1 MANAIELITKYS
13 SKAWDKVY
21 KREAISSVLDGD
33 KDLLKFTG
41 AKTVKIARFASSG
54 LSDYH
59 RPNSAADGVFGGD
72 GHDTSMGASK
82 GYGYQQGDASLIWEE
97 FTIACDRGVQLRI
110 ELFDDEETDG
120 LAVAAATTEVSR
132 TQVIPEVDAYVFSK
146 LAGLAGSVVTKDIS
160 IAGLSL
166 GISAA
171 NAPIYELNAAFLAL
185 AEAEVPETDQIIFC
199 SNSFYNMLR
208 NTPELVKTLRQTE
221 YGENVKFTIG
231 EYEGREIIAVPAN
244 RFRTGIKLLNGGYGW
259 EAGAKNINFIVCAKS
274 AVFHVTKY
282 DKVRVFNPGVVQD
295 FDGYKVNVRIY
306 HDVFVPENK
315 KPAIYACVSSTAYDA
330 AISSERVLFS
340 AAGTVASKKLT
351 LSSIDMSPRG
361 DLVKGLVLCASDSGV
376 GGSYP
381 VVGEAVPSGAVAVV
395 LGVATSTL
403 SNGTYK
409 LFGVENGMIVT
420 GPAKDK
426 TTPANDYSITIS

>member
-1 MANAIELITKYS
+1 MANAIELITKWS

-33 KDLLKFTG
+33 KDLMKFTG

-59 RPNSAADGVFGGD
+59 RPNTPADGVFGGD
-72 GHDTSMGASK
+72 GHDTSMDGR
-82 GYGYQQGDASLIWEE
+82 GYGYQQGDASLLWEE

-146 LAGLAGSVVTKDIS
+146 LAENAGHVVTGNITPS
-160 IAGLSL
+160 ATL
-166 GISAA
+166 GIGAA
-171 NAPIYELNAAFLAL
+171 GNPIYELNAAFLAL

-199 SNSFYNMLR
+199 SNSFYNAVR
-208 NTPELVKTLRQTE
+208 NTGEIVKTLRQTE

-231 EYEGREIIAVPAN
+231 EYEGREIIPVPAT
-244 RFRTGIKLLNGGYGW
+244 RFKTLINLLNGGYGW
-259 EAGAKNINFIVCAKS
+259 KTGSKNINFIVCAKS
-274 AVFHVTKY
+274 SVYHVTKY

-306 HDVFVPENK
+306 HDVFVPMNK
-315 KPAIYACVSSTAYDA
+315 KPSIYVSLANDATTAVTSERTLTYAYDA
-330 AISSERVLFS
+330 TADVISNV
-340 AAGTVASKKLT
+340 VV
-351 LSSIDMSPRG
+351 SPAG
-361 DLVKGLVLCASDSGV
+361 DLVRGLYASEGDLAIGTKVSADTSTNKG
-376 GGSYP
+376 
-381 VVGEAVPSGAVAVV
+381 VV
-395 LGVATSTL
+395 LEGVATRL
-403 SNGTYK
+403 AADTYY
-409 LFGVENGMIVT
+409 LYGIENGMVV
-420 GPAKDK
+420 AKAAS
-426 TTPANDYSITIS
+426 TFTIA

>member
-1 MANAIELITKYS
+1 MANAIELITKWS

-54 LSDYH
+54 LSDYR
-59 RPNSAADGVFGGD
+59 RPNAASDGVFGGD
-72 GHDTSMGASK
+72 GHDTSMGANK

-97 FTIACDRGVQLRI
+97 FTIACDRAVQLRI

-132 TQVIPEVDAYVFSK
+132 TQVIPEIDAYVFSK
-146 LAGLAGSVVTKDIS
+146 LASLAGTVKTVDIALGNTLGVT
-160 IAGLSL
+160 G
-166 GISAA
+166 AA
-171 NAPIYELNAAFLAL
+171 QPIYELNEGFLAL
-185 AEAEVPETDQIIFC
+185 AEAEVPETDQIVFC
-199 SNSFYNMLR
+199 CNSFYNMLR
-208 NTPELVKTLRQTE
+208 NTPELVKTMRQTE

-231 EYEGREIIAVPAN
+231 EYEGREIIAVPAT
-244 RFRTGIKLLNGGYGW
+244 RFRTLVKLLNGGYGW
-259 EAGAKNINFIVCAKS
+259 DANAKNINFIICAKS

-315 KPAIYACVSSTAYDA
+315 KPAIYACVSSTAYSA
-330 AISSERVLFS
+330 AKTSERTIVG
-340 AAGTVASKKLT
+340 AASTTSSKKVT
-351 LSSIDMSPRG
+351 LSDVTVLPNG
-361 DLVKGLVLCASDSGV
+361 NLVKGLVLCSSTSGAA
-376 GGSYP
+376 GSYP
-381 VVGEAVPSGAVAVV
+381 LVGEAIPSTAVAIVP
-395 LGVATSTL
+395 GVATAAL
-403 SNGTYK
+403 DNGTYK

-426 TTPANDYSITIS
+426 TTPANDYSVTIS

>member
-1 MANAIELITKYS
+1 MANAIELITKWS

-59 RPNSAADGVFGGD
+59 RPNDAADGVFGGD
-72 GHDTSMGASK
+72 GHDTSMGANK
-82 GYGYQQGDASLIWEE
+82 GYGYQQGDASLVWEE

-146 LAGLAGSVVTKDIS
+146 LAEFAGTVVSKDIS
-160 IAGLSL
+160 PSTTL
-166 GISAA
+166 GIGASG
-171 NAPIYELNAAFLAL
+171 NPIYELNAGFLAL

-199 SNSFYNMLR
+199 SNAFYNAVR
-208 NTPELVKTLRQTE
+208 NTGEIVKTLRQTE

-231 EYEGREIIAVPAN
+231 EYEGREIIPVPAT
-244 RFRTGIKLLNGGYGW
+244 RFRTLVKLLNGGYGW
-259 EAGAKNINFIVCAKS
+259 DANAKNINFIICAKS
-274 AVFHVTKY
+274 AVYHVTKY

-306 HDVFVPENK
+306 HDVFVPLNK
-315 KPAIYACVSSTAYDA
+315 RPAIYACVSNTVYNSAKT
-330 AISSERVLFS
+330 SERTLTYTYT
-340 AAGTVASKKLT
+340 AASDMLSNVNVA
-351 LSSIDMSPRG
+351 PAG
-361 DLVKGLVLCASDSGV
+361 DLVKGLYASEGDLAI
-376 GGSYP
+376 GSK
-381 VVGEAVPSGAVAVV
+381 VADDNSSHKGIVME
-395 LGVATSTL
+395 GVATGL
-403 SNGTYK
+403 AADTYY
-409 LFGVENGMIVT
+409 LYGVENGMIV
-420 GPAKDK
+420 AKAAD
-426 TTPANDYSITIS
+426 TFTIS